1 MDDLDLDL
9 DHYTI
14 EDLTKMLDIKDI
26 TRESVIQATETVIQ
40 RYEKNKDLVDFFTKV
55 QERLLTQVH
64 PIDEPIVSTFQ
75 SEIKRGTINPDL
87 KNTVTRFINIDSSCR
102 MLIEDQNLSSDS
114 FDFELT
120 ETLLNVVSMA
130 LYSVEI
136 PYAWFNNT
144 ASKGTTGLVVCHTI
158 VGGGLITETIRT
170 PIKIP
175 EGNYST
181 NGLPAAVA
189 AAITESTDM
198 TCVSYVDPITG
209 IATLELTLKIPDPPV
224 VPRDT
229 SLDVVQIL
237 WFDVSYETNV
247 LVNSRYNS
255 NLGWMLGFRSPL
267 TTFTLIG
274 GKYTAVPISPVDTN
288 GTKYIIMSLN
298 DYKTNRINRSLLS
311 VNTFPNI
318 TLQTPS
324 YFNASV
330 PQVRTTPTQVN
341 ALESNPKQLTA
352 KQLFTINAIAGQ
364 QSVNRRFISHLGS
377 DTFAKIPFKK
387 TDWNKYENGLTTMID
402 NAPARLFVDAS
413 GPLQLQMREYFGPVD
428 ITQLSISLY
437 DDKGHSLDLNGC
449 DWSCTLMVKCIYQY

>member
-9 DHYTI
+9 DHYSI
-14 EDLTKMLDIKDI
+14 EDLTEMLDIKDI
-26 TRESVIQATETVIQ
+26 TRHAVIQATEIVLQ
-40 RYEKNKDLVDFFTKV
+40 RYEKNKDLVKFFTKV
-55 QERLLTQVH
+55 QARLLAEVH
-64 PIDEPIVSTFQ
+64 PIDEPVVTTFQ
-75 SEIKRGTINPDL
+75 SDVKRGTINPDL

-102 MLIEDQNLSSDS
+102 MLIEHQNLSSDS

-144 ASKGTTGLVVCHTI
+144 ASKGTTGLVVCHTK
-158 VGGGLITETIRT
+158 VREGLTTETIRT
-170 PIKIP
+170 PVQIP

-189 AAITESTDM
+189 AAITAATDM
-198 TCVSYVDPITG
+198 NCASSVNPITG
-209 IATLELTLKIPDPPV
+209 IATLELTLNPDPSI
-224 VPRDT
+224 DT
-229 SLDVVQIL
+229 SLDVVQLL
-237 WFDVSYETNV
+237 WFDVSYDTEV

-267 TTFTLIG
+267 TTCTLIG
-274 GKYTAVPISPVDTN
+274 TKYTAVPLSPVDSN
-288 GTKYIIMSLN
+288 GTKYILMSLN
-298 DYKTNRINRSLLS
+298 DYKTNRINRSLLC

-318 TLQTPS
+318 TLQPPS

-330 PQVRTTPTQVN
+330 PQVRTSPTQVN
-341 ALESNPKQLTA
+341 ALESNPRQLTA
-352 KQLFTINAIAGQ
+352 KQVYTINAIAGQ
-364 QSVNRRFISHLGS
+364 QSLNRRFVSHLGS

-387 TDWNKYENGLTTMID
+387 TDWNKYENGQNTVID
-402 NAPARLFVDAS
+402 NGPARLFVDMS

-428 ITQLSISLY
+428 IAQLSISLY
-437 DDKGHSLDLNGC
+437 DDKGHSLDLNGM